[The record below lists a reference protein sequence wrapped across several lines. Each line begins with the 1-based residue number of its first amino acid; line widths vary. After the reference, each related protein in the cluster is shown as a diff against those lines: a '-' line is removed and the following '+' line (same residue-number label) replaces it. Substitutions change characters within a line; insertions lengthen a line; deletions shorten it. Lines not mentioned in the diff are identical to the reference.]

1 MISSCRSPGRWP
13 RPGPWSR
20 FDLPGNGESDNVL
33 GTHSPTSAIYAGVVA
48 DALDSLGI
56 DEVDIVGRYSG
67 GPIGMEL
74 TFQRPGL
81 VRHLVQAGIT
91 AYEPDEARALLA
103 RYTPSIPPRDD
114 GGHVLTAWHIMES
127 QALYWPWFD
136 QSRDAVIAGEPQLD
150 AQLIHQRV
158 FDLLRCGDVYQ
169 QAYAALWTYP
179 LRERLPRL
187 TVPSLLC
194 APRWDP
200 LFPHLGKAAA
210 SGAAMPVRDAAG
222 QVRGLASRPA
232 ALLRPALTAAST
244 RRVGCAQTM
253 ARALP
258 GQRCVRRCV
267 RGMGLATA
275 VCIGRRDGMWG
286 ESGANGSLTGGRSRR
301 ANPSAGRPTGTSM
314 N

>member
-1 MISSCRSPGRWP
+1 MSFS
-13 RPGPWSR
+13 RPLAETRPVVAL
-20 FDLPGNGESDNVL
+20 DLPGNGESDNVL
-33 GTHSPTSAIYAGVVA
+33 GTSSPTSATYAGVVA

-56 DEVDIVGRYSG
+56 DEVDIIGRYSG

-179 LRERLPRL
+179 LRERLLRL

-210 SGAAMPVRDAAG
+210 AG
-222 QVRGLASRPA
+222 PQ
-232 ALLRPALTAAST
+232 
-244 RRVGCAQTM
+244 C
-253 ARALP
+253 
-258 GQRCVRRCV
+258 
-267 RGMGLATA
+267 
-275 VCIGRRDGMWG
+275 
-286 ESGANGSLTGGRSRR
+286 
-301 ANPSAGRPTGTSM
+301 PSATLPDRFADWHRVLLPFFDRP
-314 N
+314 